1 MKIKGQSF
9 FTLFFFAISLSAIII
24 ALTWDYKTALV
35 PILCGGI
42 VGTLSFIQFIKEVK
56 GSITGK
62 TQIMDSGF
70 KKETTAKQSILGAIQ
85 YFGWLLGLYLSI
97 LVIGLYPSLAL
108 FVFLYLQSS
117 GKVSVVKSI
126 AMAAVTVGVVY
137 MIISQLAQEVLPD
150 PLVYRLLF

>member
-9 FTLFFFAISLSAIII
+9 FTLFFFAISLFAIII

-35 PILCGGI
+35 PILCGSI
-42 VGTLSFIQFIKEVK
+42 VGTLSLIQFIREVK
-56 GSITGK
+56 GSITRK
-62 TQIMDSGF
+62 QIMDSGF
-70 KKETTAKQSILGAIQ
+70 RKETTARESILGAIQ

-117 GKVSVVKSI
+117 RKVSVAKSV
-126 AMAAVTVGVVY
+126 AMAGVTVGVVY

-150 PLVYRLLF
+150 PWIYRLLF